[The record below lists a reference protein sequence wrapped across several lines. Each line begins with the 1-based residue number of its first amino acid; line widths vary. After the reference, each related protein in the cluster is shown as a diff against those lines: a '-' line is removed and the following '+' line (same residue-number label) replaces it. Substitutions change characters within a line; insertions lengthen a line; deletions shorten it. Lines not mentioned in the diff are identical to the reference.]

1 MPPSHGITEVRLHD
15 ANDPNCGQQLLQ
27 QLAGHGEGG
36 RALGM
41 EEFYIEINQN
51 RTGETLTA
59 PNVLT

>member
-27 QLAGHGEGG
+27 QPAGHGVGG
-36 RALGM
+36 QALGM

-51 RTGETLTA
+51 CT
-59 PNVLT
+59 